1 MSYIVG
7 FLSQKGGVGKSTLA
21 RLLAREIAAGGESVK
36 IADLDIQQGTSFE
49 WMQRRAQAALEP
61 AIQVQ
66 TFQKVKDALDE
77 ASRFYVYIVDGAPH
91 ASEMTTT
98 VAKVADLIVLPVGVG
113 YDDLN
118 PSIRLAHELVRSKA
132 IEPSRILFV
141 LMRVPDSDSEL
152 ERARQYVEDAG
163 YQIAEGAIPLR
174 TAFSQAMDD
183 GKALS
188 EVSHPSLRGKVETVA
203 QSIIDRM
210 ASVEERRVA

>member
-49 WMQRRAQAALEP
+49 WMQRRAQAGLEP

-77 ASRFYVYIVDGAPH
+77 ADRFYVYIIDGAPH
-91 ASEMTTT
+91 ASELTAT
-98 VAKVADLIVLPVGVG
+98 VAKAADLIVLPVSVG

-132 IEPSRILFV
+132 IEPGRIVFA
-141 LMRVPDSDSEL
+141 LMRVPESEL

-163 YQIAEGAIPLR
+163 YKVAAGAIPLR
-174 TAFSQAMDD
+174 TAFTQAMDD

-188 EVSHPSLRGKVETVA
+188 EVSHPSLRSKVETVA
-203 QSIIDRM
+203 QSIIDLM
-210 ASVEERRVA
+210 ASVEERRVP